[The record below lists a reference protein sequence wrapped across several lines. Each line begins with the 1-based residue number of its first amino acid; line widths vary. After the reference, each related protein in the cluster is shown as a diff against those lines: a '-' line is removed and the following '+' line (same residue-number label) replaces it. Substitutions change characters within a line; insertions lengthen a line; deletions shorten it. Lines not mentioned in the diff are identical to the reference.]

1 MDTTVQSSKP
11 KPRPRP
17 QVMKLTEAAAQRI
30 TELTKRADSEI
41 VGLRVGIKNGGC
53 AGQSYTVEY
62 AHEIRPTDEV
72 VEDRGVKI
80 LVDPKAVLFLL
91 GTEMDY
97 KADKMQAQFI
107 FNNPNQVSA
116 CGCGEV
122 GAADGREG
130 LRPHSPGSGELMDR
144 DFLIDL
150 FADFG
155 PVTIRRMF
163 SGFGI
168 SADGTNF
175 ALALRAGLYFRA
187 DDQTIPQFEAEGS
200 QPFQYQTRTKT
211 VTVNS
216 YWQLPAR
223 LFDDSE
229 ELADWARAALAAAQ
243 RAALRKRPKARKA
256 AKPKVTQAASK
267 PAAGRKPA
275 AKR

>member
-1 MDTTVQSSKP
+1 MRV
-11 KPRPRP
+11 
-17 QVMKLTEAAAQRI
+17 EA
-30 TELTKRADSEI
+30 
-41 VGLRVGIKNGGC
+41 G
-53 AGQSYTVEY
+53 AG
-62 AHEIRPTDEV
+62 AI
-72 VEDRGVKI
+72 
-80 LVDPKAVLFLL
+80 
-91 GTEMDY
+91 
-97 KADKMQAQFI
+97 
-107 FNNPNQVSA
+107 
-116 CGCGEV
+116 
-122 GAADGREG
+122 
-130 LRPHSPGSGELMDR
+130 MDR

-155 PVTIRRMF
+155 PVTIRKMF

-200 QPFQYQTRTKT
+200 QPFQYQTRART

-243 RAALRKRPKARKA
+243 RAALRKRPKVRKA
-256 AKPKVTQAASK
+256 TKPKVTTKAAAK
-267 PAAGRKPA
+267 PVAGRRPA
-275 AKR
+275 AKRRAAKATKATRR

>member
-1 MDTTVQSSKP
+1 
-11 KPRPRP
+11 
-17 QVMKLTEAAAQRI
+17 
-30 TELTKRADSEI
+30 
-41 VGLRVGIKNGGC
+41 
-53 AGQSYTVEY
+53 
-62 AHEIRPTDEV
+62 
-72 VEDRGVKI
+72 
-80 LVDPKAVLFLL
+80 
-91 GTEMDY
+91 
-97 KADKMQAQFI
+97 
-107 FNNPNQVSA
+107 
-116 CGCGEV
+116 
-122 GAADGREG
+122 
-130 LRPHSPGSGELMDR
+130 MDR

-187 DDQTIPQFEAEGS
+187 DQHSIPQFEAEGS
-200 QPFQYQTRTKT
+200 KPFSYQTRAKT

-229 ELADWARAALAAAQ
+229 ELADWARVALAAAQ

-256 AKPKVTQAASK
+256 AKK
-267 PAAGRKPA
+267 PAKKVAAKKPA
-275 AKR
+275 AKKKKTIRRVGKAKRAHQ